1 MKTKMI
7 PIFDMYRIEP
17 GYWFEGENL
26 EAAAWLKDAEEFIG
40 AMVECADLSTAD
52 RYKAKDILAA
62 LEQIRIMLEDAE
74 IIVEGEEA

>member
-1 MKTKMI
+1 MNDTTL
-7 PIFDMYRIEP
+7 YRIEP
-17 GYWFEGENL
+17 GWWFDGETV

-62 LEQIRIMLEDAE
+62 LGEIRGILEDAE
-74 IIVEGEEA
+74 IIVEGEEV